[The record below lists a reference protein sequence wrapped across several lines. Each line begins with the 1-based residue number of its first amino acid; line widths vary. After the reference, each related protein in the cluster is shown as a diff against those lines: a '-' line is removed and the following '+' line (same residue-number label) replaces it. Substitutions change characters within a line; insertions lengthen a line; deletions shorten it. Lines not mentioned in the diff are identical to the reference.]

1 MEIKYK
7 LEAMSE
13 TEYKID
19 YNFDYSALD
28 PKKLHIQIGHKFK
41 TLTESNQFIA
51 TAQATLLYD
60 DGEKV
65 LASNTVMLTFGLSP
79 IKGVITVKDDGTI
92 SSQNT
97 LIIDTF
103 LNAAIGTLRG
113 VLMKNLKGTPLEP
126 FFIPLIPIE
135 QFHSNSK

>member
-1 MEIKYK
+1 MHLHPQQRIAACENR
-7 LEAMSE
+7 LERQIS
-13 TEYKID
+13 
-19 YNFDYSALD
+19 
-28 PKKLHIQIGHKFK
+28 KKFCR
-41 TLTESNQFIA
+41 
-51 TAQATLLYD
+51 D

-113 VLMKNLKGTPLEP
+113 VLMKNLKGTQLEP